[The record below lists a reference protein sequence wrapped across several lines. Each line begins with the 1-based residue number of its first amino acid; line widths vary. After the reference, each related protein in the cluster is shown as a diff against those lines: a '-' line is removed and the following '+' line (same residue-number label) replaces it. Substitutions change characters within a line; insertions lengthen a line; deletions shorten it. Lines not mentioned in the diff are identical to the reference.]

1 MRRSILTLA
10 AAVAL
15 AAPATASADDYAIS
29 MPGKY
34 FDPQRL
40 TIVAGDQV
48 SWRNADFVSHDIR
61 ATNGAFDSGPIA
73 RQGVYLHRFEA
84 AGSYPLVCS
93 IHPFMSGQIDVLGA
107 TLTGPK
113 TAVVEGEPVT
123 LAGRAPAGAGSVS
136 LEEQAADGSWKPV
149 AATSTAADGAFT
161 FTLPAHET
169 ASYRAVSAAGTSQPV
184 AVNVSARVELDVHVH
199 KGRVMVETNPGS
211 KGLVATLQLYS
222 RERFAYRRIAHVKTD
237 RRGMAEFRLRRGLG
251 GTVRVLLSRSERG
264 PALGVSHAVR
274 LRDGRMVADPMPE
287 PAPPGGH
294 MPVPH

>member
-15 AAPATASADDYAIS
+15 AAPATASADDFAIS

-61 ATNGAFDSGPIA
+61 ATNGAFDSGPIG
-73 RQGVYLHRFEA
+73 RQGVFLHRFDA
-84 AGSYPLVCS
+84 AGNYGLVCS
-93 IHPFMSGQIDVLGA
+93 IHPFMTGDVDVLGA
-107 TLTGPK
+107 TLSGPK
-113 TAVVEGEPVT
+113 TAVVAGEPVT
-123 LAGRAPAGAGSVS
+123 LEGRAPVGSGSVS
-136 LEEQAADGSWKPV
+136 LEEQAADGAWKPV
-149 AATSTAADGAFT
+149 ASTSAAADGRFT
-161 FTLPAHET
+161 FTMPAHET
-169 ASYRAVSAAGTSQPV
+169 AAYRAVSNAGTSLPI

-199 KGRVMVETNPGS
+199 KGRVMVETKPAA
-211 KGLVATLQLYS
+211 KGLVATLQIYS
-222 RERFAYRRIAHVKTD
+222 RERFSFRRIAHVTTD
-237 RRGMAEFRLRRGLG
+237 RKGMAEFRVRHGLR
-251 GTVRVLLSRSERG
+251 GTVRVLLSRVEGG

-274 LRDGRMVADPMPE
+274 LRDGRMIADPMPE

-294 MPVPH
+294 MPMPR